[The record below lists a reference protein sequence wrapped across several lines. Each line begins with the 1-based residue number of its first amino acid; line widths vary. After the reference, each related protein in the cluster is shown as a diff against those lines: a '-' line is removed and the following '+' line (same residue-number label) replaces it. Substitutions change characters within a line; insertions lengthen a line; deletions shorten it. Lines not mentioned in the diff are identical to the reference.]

1 MSHVTRLALL
11 ACAALMWLVGSLIS
25 APAAVA
31 HAELLR
37 SDPVDGARLSAVPA
51 HVTMTFTEGIAI
63 RDCSVRADGRA
74 VPIRQPAGQLD
85 VLVADLTGIHA
96 AASGRLELDWRSVS
110 SDDGHIASGSIGFQL
125 PAAAA
130 SPSAASGAAAS
141 ATATASGATGAAQG
155 SGLPGPSAAV
165 HNALVAAQFAGFLC
179 VALLI
184 GGLAFLVIAWPA
196 GGGVPRVRR
205 ALSLAWV
212 LGLGTALAQIGL
224 QAAYAAL
231 LPLSGVFDATALE
244 SLFGTRVGAVLI
256 ARALLWLLAGV
267 VLVGLLQQQQR
278 AAYSAGWRV
287 GLIAVGFGLLRTIG
301 MTAHDDSAH
310 PLIGAI
316 ADTAHLAGVSLWIGG
331 LVVLLFGVLPRRV
344 PREMA
349 TAVARYSNLALVS
362 MLAII
367 GAGTLLAWQVV
378 GSVHDLLHTSYGH
391 TLLLKLALVTAVLAL
406 AQHSKAW
413 VRHRLDVAV
422 ILDGDR
428 ATVRPFVYSV
438 AAEAGLAL
446 AILAAASVLV
456 TSSPGR

>member
-1 MSHVTRLALL
+1 
-11 ACAALMWLVGSLIS
+11 
-25 APAAVA
+25 
-31 HAELLR
+31 
-37 SDPVDGARLSAVPA
+37 
-51 HVTMTFTEGIAI
+51 
-63 RDCSVRADGRA
+63 
-74 VPIRQPAGQLD
+74 
-85 VLVADLTGIHA
+85 
-96 AASGRLELDWRSVS
+96 
-110 SDDGHIASGSIGFQL
+110 
-125 PAAAA
+125 
-130 SPSAASGAAAS
+130 
-141 ATATASGATGAAQG
+141 
-155 SGLPGPSAAV
+155 V
-165 HNALVAAQFAGFLC
+165 HNALVTVQFAGFLC

-184 GGLAFLVIAWPA
+184 GGLAFLVIAWPE

-205 ALSLAWV
+205 SLSLAWV

-231 LPLSGVFDATALE
+231 LPLSGVFDGAALE
-244 SLFGTRVGAVLI
+244 SLFGTRVGAVLV
-256 ARALLWLLAGV
+256 ARASLWLLAGV
-267 VLVGLLQQQQR
+267 VLVGLLQQQEH

-287 GLIAVGFGLLRTIG
+287 GLIAVGFGLLRTTG

-310 PLIGAI
+310 PLVGAI

-344 PREMA
+344 PSEMA

-367 GAGTLLAWQVV
+367 GAGSLLAWQVV